1 MSESLA
7 KKIQAANRELIGH
20 GNLKTIPDFF
30 TPDYVAHL
38 TDSDMKGGHVAIR
51 KFIQAIRKSFPDV
64 QVEVEVLVEG
74 QDRVAWQRT
83 LKATHQATFK
93 GFPATGKE
101 IVWRDMMVSELRD
114 GLIAEEW
121 VVSDLAE
128 RLLLGRKG

>member
-1 MSESLA
+1 MSETLA
-7 KKIQAANRELIGH
+7 AKIEAANRELIAH
-20 GNLKTIPDFF
+20 GNLEAIPDFF
-30 TPDYVAHL
+30 TPAYVAHL
-38 TDSDMKGGHVAIR
+38 TGSDMKGGHEAIR
-51 KFIQAIRKSFPDV
+51 KVLKALRKSFPDV
-64 QVEVEVLVEG
+64 QVEVEILVVG

-83 LKATHQATFK
+83 LKATHQAPFK
-93 GFPATGKE
+93 AFPATGKE